1 MGAASRLS
9 GIESQLGEGG
19 FLQRGLQNQLGMLGG
34 RFAEEVYGIRDQYG
48 DEVRDRIMDLIRD
61 EGINEESY
69 GINPFFGRFEVED
82 DLRDQG
88 NLTRGGSGGACFL
101 AGTNVETS
109 KGKQPIESIKV
120 GDTVLSTDLKSKDK
134 VQSKVTETF
143 VHDDV
148 DKYLVINDKI
158 KATPNHPF
166 YSNGEWKEIGELS
179 IGDKILHVDGIEH
192 NIESIEQIDEPAIV
206 YNIEVDENHNY
217 FAEGYLVHNK

>member
-1 MGAASRLS
+1 
-9 GIESQLGEGG
+9 
-19 FLQRGLQNQLGMLGG
+19 
-34 RFAEEVYGIRDQYG
+34 
-48 DEVRDRIMDLIRD
+48 MDLIRD

-69 GINPFFGRFEVED
+69 GVGVFDYGYGTPE
-82 DLRDQG
+82 G
-88 NLTRGGSGGACFL
+88 NVTRGGAAGGCFL

-134 VQSKVTETF
+134 VQSEVTETF
-143 VHDDV
+143 VHDDA

-179 IGDKILHVDGIEH
+179 IGDKILHVDGVEH
-192 NIESIEQIDEPAIV
+192 KIESIEQIDEPVTV
-206 YNIEVDENHNY
+206 YNIEVDKNHNY